1 MGGVK
6 YPRPIL
12 RKRGSRME
20 RPLTDNERIDRIING
35 LGCSIAEAKEILKC
49 DKLIDLG
56 HNPFPQTEEQKAATK
71 KYSGTGTKKHTVYK
85 LETREKKPNSVKR
98 CLMEKVENLFREYK
112 DFEVINPERQLRFT
126 YEGKTYEVTVTE
138 KRGKRGG

>member
-6 YPRPIL
+6 YPRPISG
-12 RKRGSRME
+12 KRGNRMDK
-20 RPLTDNERIDRIING
+20 PLTDNEHIDRIVDG

-56 HNPFPQTEEQKAATK
+56 HDPFPQTEEQKATTK

-85 LETREKKPNSVKR
+85 LETREKKQNTAKR
-98 CLMEKVENLFREYK
+98 TLMENIENTFSAFPR
-112 DFEVINPERQLRFT
+112 FEIVNPERVVRFDFN
-126 YEGKTYEVTVTE
+126 GKTYEITLTE
-138 KRGKRGG
+138 KRGKRGS